1 MTAGQIATPYRQIRT
16 SLLVAA
22 VIVTFGIGLLA
33 GLNVSRIADHGTTA
47 APDAA
52 APFSSKALNGPAFQD
67 DRPAERAER
76 AAAPPAAGVNTDQ
89 LYRSRITADKQ
100 DIRLGTPFGS
110 ATLPV
115 AGTEA
120 KPVAVRSRITADGQD
135 IQLGSR
141 MVEP

>member
-1 MTAGQIATPYRQIRT
+1 MTAGHIATPLRQIRT

-33 GLNVSRIADHGTTA
+33 GLNVSRIADQGTTA
-47 APDAA
+47 VPVAA

-67 DRPAERAER
+67 DRPAERADL
-76 AAAPPAAGVNTDQ
+76 AAAAPAAGVHTDQ
-89 LYRSRITADKQ
+89 LDQSRITADGQ
-100 DIRLGTPFGS
+100 DIRLGTPFDS
-110 ATLPV
+110 VTLPV
-115 AGTEA
+115 AAPEA